1 MNEMDVLLSVG
12 EEDGLTGEREPA
24 RWDTTVG
31 LVFILVLTAF
41 LPAVGEDVILL
52 PVPIL
57 GPGGVRRPEGEMG
70 LADTLDRLEVELEGV
85 DNMEVWPSGEVDLK
99 EGFVMDW

>member
-1 MNEMDVLLSVG
+1 MLLRVG
-12 EEDGLTGEREPA
+12 EEDGLTGERDPA
-24 RWDTTVG
+24 RRDVTVG
-31 LVFILVLTAF
+31 LVFMLVLTAF
-41 LPAVGEDVILL
+41 LPAVGEDVILP

-85 DNMEVWPSGEVDLK
+85 DNIDVRPSGEVGL
-99 EGFVMDW
+99 EGGLVRDWWGDDV